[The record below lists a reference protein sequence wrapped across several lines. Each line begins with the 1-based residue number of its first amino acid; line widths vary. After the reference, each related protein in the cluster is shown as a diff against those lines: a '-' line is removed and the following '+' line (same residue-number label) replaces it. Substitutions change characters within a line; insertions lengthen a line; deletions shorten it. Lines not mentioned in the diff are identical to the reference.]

1 MTGGAAGDAKDAKM
15 KKGFGAP
22 AVWRIPAFYFFH
34 FFGVGVTLPFLNV
47 FYHSV
52 GITAAQLG
60 YLNAAARIS
69 TSLVP
74 PLVGALAD
82 RLRRCRV
89 IMLVCVAV
97 SSLAVLGFWW
107 RGGFWYFLVL
117 ISLYSAF
124 RGAIGPIAEN
134 VSLRQVEASGGE
146 YGRLRWWGSLGFIVA
161 ALLVG
166 RLIEVYSIS
175 LMFPVLF
182 ISGMILMGVVTAF
195 PREWE
200 GTGSGFRGNLKE
212 LLKNKQLIN
221 FFCAAILAAVSSGP
235 FGLYFSIYLGE
246 LGSSAFIIG
255 LAWTVGVVSEI
266 FFLWFAGSI
275 QNRIGLKAMI
285 ALGIFASAFR
295 WEFTAWTTNVSIL
308 IAIQAL
314 HGITFGLYH
323 VGAVQYVDRMS
334 GDAIKNTGQ
343 ALYSAATF
351 GVGSTA
357 GVLLAGWLLPSLGFI
372 VLMHMGAVL
381 ALIAGVWFV
390 VSTNIQPAETPAPGG
405 F

>member
-1 MTGGAAGDAKDAKM
+1 
-15 KKGFGAP
+15 
-22 AVWRIPAFYFFH
+22 
-34 FFGVGVTLPFLNV
+34 
-47 FYHSV
+47 
-52 GITAAQLG
+52 
-60 YLNAAARIS
+60 
-69 TSLVP
+69 
-74 PLVGALAD
+74 
-82 RLRRCRV
+82 
-89 IMLVCVAV
+89 
-97 SSLAVLGFWW
+97 
-107 RGGFWYFLVL
+107 
-117 ISLYSAF
+117 
-124 RGAIGPIAEN
+124 
-134 VSLRQVEASGGE
+134 
-146 YGRLRWWGSLGFIVA
+146 
-161 ALLVG
+161 
-166 RLIEVYSIS
+166 
-175 LMFPVLF
+175 
-182 ISGMILMGVVTAF
+182 
-195 PREWE
+195 
-200 GTGSGFRGNLKE
+200 
-212 LLKNKQLIN
+212 
-221 FFCAAILAAVSSGP
+221 LAAVSSGP

>member
-1 MTGGAAGDAKDAKM
+1 MNRR
-15 KKGFGAP
+15 FWAP

-47 FYHSV
+47 YYHSV

-74 PLVGALAD
+74 PLAGALAD
-82 RLRRCRV
+82 RLRRCRE

-97 SSLAVLGFWW
+97 SSLAALSFWW
-107 RGGFWYFLVL
+107 RGGFWFFLVL
-117 ISLYSAF
+117 IILYSAC

-134 VSLRQVEASGGE
+134 VSLRQIEASGGE

-161 ALLVG
+161 ALVVG
-166 RLIEVYSIS
+166 RLIEVHSIS

-182 ISGMILMGVVTAF
+182 VSGMLLMGVVGTF
-195 PREWE
+195 PGEWE
-200 GTGSGFRGNLKE
+200 GTQSDFRGNLEE
-212 LLKNKQLIN
+212 LLKNKPLIN
-221 FFCAAILAAVSSGP
+221 FFCAAVLAAVSSGP
-235 FGLYFSIYLGE
+235 FGLYSSIYLGQ
-246 LGSSAFIIG
+246 LGSSALIIG

-275 QNRIGLKAMI
+275 QNRIGLKGMI
-285 ALGIFASAFR
+285 ATGIFALALR
-295 WEFTAWTTNVSIL
+295 WEFTTWTTNISAL

-314 HGITFGLYH
+314 HGLTFGIYH
-323 VGAVQYVDRMS
+323 VGAIQFVDQMS
-334 GDAIKNTGQ
+334 GKAIKNTGQ
-343 ALYSAATF
+343 ALYNAATF
-351 GVGSTA
+351 GLGSTV

-372 VLMHMGAVL
+372 VLMHLSAIL

-390 VSTNIQPAETPAPGG
+390 VSTNIRPAKPPAPSGS
-405 F
+405 